1 MSKNDIHPIQGE
13 ILCQMLFVKTA
24 SFSEL
29 NKRKL
34 PSDQFS
40 FHLRQLTDL
49 KYLEKNI
56 LGKYLLT
63 TKGKEYANTFDTDKA
78 EIEKQAKIGALIV
91 VNKMVNGKKY
101 FLMQQRLKQPYYG
114 FWGFITGKIKWGET
128 IEEGAQREF
137 KEETGMVG
145 DMELAGLKHKM
156 DYNQLGELLEDKYFL
171 LIRAGKLRG
180 KLMEEFEGGRNKWMT
195 REEIEGQANLFDGVI
210 ESLEMAGCKGFV
222 MSENKYK
229 VRGY

>member
-13 ILCQMLFVKTA
+13 ILCQMLFVETA

-91 VNKMVNGKKY
+91 GNKVLKGKKY

-145 DMELAGLKHKM
+145 NMELAGLKHKM
-156 DYNQLGELLEDKYFL
+156 DYNQKSELLEDKYFL
-171 LIRAGKLRG
+171 LIRASKLRG
-180 KLMEEFEGGRNKWMT
+180 KLTEEFEGGRNKWLT
-195 REEIEGQANLFDGVI
+195 LEEIRNLPDLFDGVEETI
-210 ESLEMAGCKGFV
+210 KMSLTKKLDF
-222 MSENKYK
+222 SEIKYRVK
-229 VRGY
+229 RY